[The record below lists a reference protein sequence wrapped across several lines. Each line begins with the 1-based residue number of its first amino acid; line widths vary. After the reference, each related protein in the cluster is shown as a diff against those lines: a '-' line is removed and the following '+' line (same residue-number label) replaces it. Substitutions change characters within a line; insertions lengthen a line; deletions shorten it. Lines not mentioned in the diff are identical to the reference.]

1 MFEKEWFKNAY
12 KLGIS
17 WEDFWHMNPRIIQ
30 AIADGYAEKKKDDMQ
45 IENCVAYLQGRYFM
59 DALMATVGNM
69 FKRRGQKPYQYP
81 ESPYDLDEQK
91 SNGELTEEEIEKQRE
106 RFAAKLTRMEAN
118 FKAGQKQG

>member
-12 KLGIS
+12 KLGVS

-30 AIADGYAEKKKDDMQ
+30 AIADGYAEKKKDEMQ

-69 FKRRGQKPYQYP
+69 F
-81 ESPYDLDEQK
+81 K

>member
-1 MFEKEWFKNAY
+1 
-12 KLGIS
+12 
-17 WEDFWHMNPRIIQ
+17 MNPRIIQ